1 MSINVRERGTVGCA
15 YYVAREEKLYCMEDV
30 KLGGAEIVQAC
41 KYTTSL
47 DISKTSS
54 LISPSESVYQSD
66 SHSHSIQRR

>member
-1 MSINVRERGTVGCA
+1 MAINVRERGTVGCA

-47 DISKTSS
+47 DISKT
-54 LISPSESVYQSD
+54 
-66 SHSHSIQRR
+66 